1 MQSHRHAMRANLS
14 PFPRLATVAE
24 ILNVYRALDHHRG
37 AERNLAPLH
46 HPAQQRWRPVG
57 TEHFALLQVSA
68 CPFHHIPTGGGAE
81 QGFCEFNWHSTQ
93 YGSGMSHYS
102 RTQGRGALDTATNRR
117 LDLPLLLWRRGSGR
131 GGRHVGKPL
140 IPSSAGLL

>member
-14 PFPRLATVAE
+14 PFPRFATVAE

-81 QGFCEFNWHSTQ
+81 QGFCEFNWHSNQ
-93 YGSGMSHYS
+93 YAGGISHGS
-102 RTQGRGALDTATNRR
+102 RTHWLMSPGDSLVTHLKVPFSPANKSGWQFARALIDCSHN
-117 LDLPLLLWRRGSGR
+117 G
-131 GGRHVGKPL
+131 
-140 IPSSAGLL
+140 